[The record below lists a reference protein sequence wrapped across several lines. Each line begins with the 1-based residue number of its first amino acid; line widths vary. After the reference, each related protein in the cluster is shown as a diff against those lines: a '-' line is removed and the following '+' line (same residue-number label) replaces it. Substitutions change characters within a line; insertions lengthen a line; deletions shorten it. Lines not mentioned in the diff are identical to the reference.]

1 MTEYMRMSGM
11 YWVMTALDLAGSRD
25 RLPAE
30 EVISAVSNCQEES
43 GGFVAS
49 PGHDAHI
56 LYTLSAVQV
65 KPKSIISVNIF
76 MSNECTKVFVLFTRF

>member
-11 YWVMTALDLAGSRD
+11 YWVMTALDLVGCKD

-30 EVISAVSNCQEES
+30 EVISAVAKCQDEC

-49 PGHDAHI
+49 PGHDPHI

-65 KPKSIISVNIF
+65 F
-76 MSNECTKVFVLFTRF
+76 LFFHLTKIMI

>member
-30 EVISAVSNCQEES
+30 EVISAVAKCQEES

-65 KPKSIISVNIF
+65 KIKF
-76 MSNECTKVFVLFTRF
+76 LTTL